1 MAAKKNKLQ
10 LRNGKKN
17 KKELG
22 LIAATVLMLALLIA
36 GLFYTRTEAYLARH
50 SQATTTVQQPKKV
63 VEGAESTEA
72 AEMTAETTEAPSAP
86 APAPS
91 TELVWEKQDAPVQLP
106 ILMYHAIHVMAPGEE
121 ANANLIVDPTT
132 FESHLKALQEA
143 GYYAVSPEEAY
154 KILTENVLP
163 QGKKVV
169 WLTFDD
175 SLWDFYDIAYPLL
188 KQYQMQATNNVITGT
203 VGQEANLSLD
213 EMKEMKENGISL
225 QGHTITHPALGNI
238 DPAQQNTEL
247 AESKTYLDSNL
258 NQDTIS
264 FAYPS
269 GSYTEETIAIA
280 EQNNYKMALTTNEGL
295 ASAADGLLSLNRV
308 RVLPYMTAE
317 ILLQTIATP

>member
-1 MAAKKNKLQ
+1 MAGKRNKSPQRNEKKD
-10 LRNGKKN
+10 R
-17 KKELG
+17 KELG
-22 LIAATVLMLALLIA
+22 LIAATVVMLVLLIA
-36 GLFYTRTEAYLARH
+36 GLLYTRSDNFLSQYSKASTTSQEPQKVVVETE
-50 SQATTTVQQPKKV
+50 TTTETV
-63 VEGAESTEA
+63 
-72 AEMTAETTEAPSAP
+72 ETTEASETA
-86 APAPS
+86 AS
-91 TELVWEKQDAPVQLP
+91 TTSSEIIWEKQDTPVQLP

-308 RVLPYMTAE
+308 RVLPTMTAE
-317 ILLQTIATP
+317 LLLQTIATP

>member
-1 MAAKKNKLQ
+1 MAGKRNKSPQ
-10 LRNGKKN
+10 RNGKKDR
-17 KKELG
+17 KELG
-22 LIAATVLMLALLIA
+22 LIAATVVMLVLLIA
-36 GLFYTRTEAYLARH
+36 GLLYTRSDNFLSQYSKASTTSQEPQKVVVETE
-50 SQATTTVQQPKKV
+50 TTTETV
-63 VEGAESTEA
+63 
-72 AEMTAETTEAPSAP
+72 ETTEASETA
-86 APAPS
+86 AS
-91 TELVWEKQDAPVQLP
+91 TTSSEIIWEKQDAPVQLP

-203 VGQEANLSLD
+203 VGQDANLSLD

-308 RVLPYMTAE
+308 RVLPTMTAE
-317 ILLQTIATP
+317 MLLQTIATP

>member
-1 MAAKKNKLQ
+1 
-10 LRNGKKN
+10 
-17 KKELG
+17 
-22 LIAATVLMLALLIA
+22 MLVLLIA
-36 GLFYTRTEAYLARH
+36 GLLYTRSDNFLSQYSKASTTSQEPQKVVVETE
-50 SQATTTVQQPKKV
+50 TTTETV
-63 VEGAESTEA
+63 
-72 AEMTAETTEAPSAP
+72 ETTEASETA
-86 APAPS
+86 AS
-91 TELVWEKQDAPVQLP
+91 TTSSEIIWEKQDAPVQLP

>member
-1 MAAKKNKLQ
+1 MAGKRNKSPQ
-10 LRNGKKN
+10 RNGKKDR
-17 KKELG
+17 KELG
-22 LIAATVLMLALLIA
+22 LIAATVVMLVLLIA
-36 GLFYTRTEAYLARH
+36 GLLYTRSDNFLSQYSKASTTSQEPQKVVVETE
-50 SQATTTVQQPKKV
+50 TTTETV
-63 VEGAESTEA
+63 
-72 AEMTAETTEAPSAP
+72 ETTEASETA
-86 APAPS
+86 AS
-91 TELVWEKQDAPVQLP
+91 TTSSEIIWEKQDTPVQLP

-308 RVLPYMTAE
+308 RVLPTMTAE
-317 ILLQTIATP
+317 LLLQTIATP